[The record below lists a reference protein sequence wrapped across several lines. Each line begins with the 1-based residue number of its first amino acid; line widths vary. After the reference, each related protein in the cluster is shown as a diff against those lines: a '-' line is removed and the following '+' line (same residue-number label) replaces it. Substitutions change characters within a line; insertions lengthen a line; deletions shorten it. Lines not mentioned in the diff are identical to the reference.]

1 MCLTQPPF
9 HEKIRLAWGGSLRI
23 RFHRLQIKK
32 RRAHQQQRIACFA
45 TDIGVREEKRLEQVV
60 MHNLKEKIRFTLSA
74 ALYLLFNLRIGAD
87 LAATLQATG
96 WQILQTAPFVAG
108 LTYLIVSVL
117 QYMGDG
123 GKVPWDRKLR
133 LFFAIGIIA
142 GLILAIWEYAGVDLQ
157 Q

>member
-1 MCLTQPPF
+1 
-9 HEKIRLAWGGSLRI
+9 
-23 RFHRLQIKK
+23 
-32 RRAHQQQRIACFA
+32 
-45 TDIGVREEKRLEQVV
+45 